1 MKGPFDALS
10 GVVHTSSLTCLPVLF
25 VIAAKTIYL
34 ATSFVWGMLFWT
46 MATVF
51 MVYLVEVVN
60 LGPLQLVLV
69 GTALEVSAF
78 LFEVPTGI
86 VADTYSRRLS
96 VVLGYLITGV
106 AFMMMGLIPDF
117 AALLLA
123 SFLWGIG
130 WTFISGAHQAW
141 LADEIG
147 ETEAAATYLKGA
159 RVQNVGAFLG
169 IVIAVTIG
177 SWQIHYPIILSG
189 GLFFIWGVALI
200 RLMPETGFRPGQA
213 TGYNAMVETF
223 HAGVGVIKAS
233 TTLMLLM
240 LVGIVFGTF
249 SEGYDRLGAAHLL
262 RDFAFVESTGFSV
275 VVIFGAMAAAG
286 TLLAIGVVAL
296 AERFVDTNSA
306 RQLALALSMATTFII
321 LCVVTFALAGY
332 VWLAIAMYILLQPLR
347 SVIDPLTMAWFNRNI
362 PSSSR
367 ATVISMHSQSDALGQ
382 IAGGPAVGLIG
393 REFSV
398 RLAITVAGVLLLPA
412 LWLYARALTDKEHLI
427 RRSLS

>member
-10 GVVHTSSLTCLPVLF
+10 GIVHTSSLTCLPVLF

-262 RDFAFVESTGFSV
+262 RDFAFVESTGFSA

>member
-1 MKGPFDALS
+1 
-10 GVVHTSSLTCLPVLF
+10 
-25 VIAAKTIYL
+25 
-34 ATSFVWGMLFWT
+34 
-46 MATVF
+46 
-51 MVYLVEVVN
+51 
-60 LGPLQLVLV
+60 
-69 GTALEVSAF
+69 
-78 LFEVPTGI
+78 
-86 VADTYSRRLS
+86 
-96 VVLGYLITGV
+96 
-106 AFMMMGLIPDF
+106 
-117 AALLLA
+117 
-123 SFLWGIG
+123 
-130 WTFISGAHQAW
+130 
-141 LADEIG
+141 
-147 ETEAAATYLKGA
+147 
-159 RVQNVGAFLG
+159 
-169 IVIAVTIG
+169 
-177 SWQIHYPIILSG
+177 
-189 GLFFIWGVALI
+189 
-200 RLMPETGFRPGQA
+200 
-213 TGYNAMVETF
+213 
-223 HAGVGVIKAS
+223 
-233 TTLMLLM
+233 M

-262 RDFAFVESTGFSV
+262 RDFAFVESTGFSA